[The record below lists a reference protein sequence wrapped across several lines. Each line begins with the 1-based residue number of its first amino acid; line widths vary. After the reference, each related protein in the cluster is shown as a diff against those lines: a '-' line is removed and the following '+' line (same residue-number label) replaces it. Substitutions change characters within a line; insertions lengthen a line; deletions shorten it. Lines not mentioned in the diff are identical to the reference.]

1 MAKLRDEDFEKATA
15 AYIEHYG
22 LTVRRGPF
30 TGMHYINDLS
40 TNVLV
45 TKLLG
50 IYECELYDTIE
61 KQLIPE
67 RYERFINVGSG
78 DGYYAV
84 GLALRMKKAR
94 IIAYDIKAAARR
106 RCKQMA
112 LLNGTFDR
120 LTIEAFCDTET
131 LQERVKRSKERKT
144 LLFCDAEGYELKLLD
159 PELVPSLRYCDML
172 VELHDFINDAIKP
185 TILTRFE
192 KTHSA
197 TIIKSVCHE
206 RNSDDY
212 PELTALSEQERPL
225 CVSERR
231 PRGMEWVVLKSN
243 KRSV

>member
-1 MAKLRDEDFEKATA
+1 MAKLQDKEFEKAAA
-15 AYIEHYG
+15 AYVELYG

-30 TGMHYINDLS
+30 IGMHYINDLS
-40 TNVLV
+40 INVLV

-50 IYECELYDTIE
+50 IYEQELYDTIE
-61 KQLIPE
+61 NQLIPE
-67 RYERFINVGSG
+67 KYERVINVGSG
-78 DGYYAV
+78 DGYYAT

-112 LLNGTFDR
+112 QLNGTFSR
-120 LTIEAFCDTET
+120 LTLESFCDTET
-131 LQERVKRSKERKT
+131 LQEKVKRSKYRKT

-159 PELVPSLRYCDML
+159 PELVPSLCYCDML
-172 VELHDFINDAIKP
+172 VELHDFINSAIKP
-185 TILTRFE
+185 TILARFE

-212 PELTALSEQERPL
+212 PELTALVEHERPL

-243 KRSV
+243 KRL